1 MKLFQRRPRE
11 SYPYIVVLIF
21 LISCVVPTVLIF
33 RSNIFWC
40 CFRHNLVIVMLS
52 FMLLLTVFIVSLA
65 LIYYWNRLA
74 QLARPITS
82 NHGNSLVEVI
92 QNLRHE
98 QFEYTAVFDL
108 DGQKLDE
115 STILCR
121 TEVKWSETKK
131 QRILAYPDR
140 SICLHNHPHA
150 DTAFSVADV
159 TNFMRYPSAYSL
171 VVTPN
176 FLYSLRPAA
185 DVPMGS
191 DEETLRRIRDTC
203 EAIEKQAYNNWRC
216 NHSLLDYI
224 FIPQAQLSV
233 EISRE
238 TCRLFAAQYHLIFEI
253 YPLH

>member
-11 SYPYIVVLIF
+11 PYLYIGILLFLIF
-21 LISCVVPTVLIF
+21 CIVPTVLIF

-52 FMLLLTVFIVSLA
+52 FILLLAVFIVSLA

-74 QLARPITS
+74 QLAHPITS
-82 NHGNSLVEVI
+82 DHGNNLMEVI

-98 QFEYTAVFDL
+98 HFEYSAVFDL

-131 QRILAYPDR
+131 QRILAYPDQ
-140 SICLHNHPHA
+140 SICLHNHPHT

-191 DEETLRRIRDTC
+191 DGETLMRTKDTYNT
-203 EAIEKQAYNNWRC
+203 IVKQTYSNWRC
-216 NHSLLDYI
+216 NHSLLDYF

-238 TCRLFAAQYHLIFEI
+238 ACRLFAAQHNLIFEI